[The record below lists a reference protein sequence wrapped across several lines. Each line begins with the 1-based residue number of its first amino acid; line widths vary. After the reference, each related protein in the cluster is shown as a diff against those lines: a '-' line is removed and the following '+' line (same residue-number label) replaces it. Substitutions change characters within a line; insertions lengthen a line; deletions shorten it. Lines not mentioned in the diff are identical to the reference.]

1 MLTHDAQKFDIAV
14 SIEKARLLEQTRRR
28 AIQLETIVESI
39 TNAVIVFAPE
49 DRIASANPAV
59 RHVLGLPLELCL
71 GVHLHDIVAQ
81 ERGSEIANRAQV
93 ISLAL
98 ESSRQKIQQGAPTVR
113 RRFELS
119 GQIIDASFAPAN
131 WKEGQSL
138 DIVAIF
144 RDVTRQAR
152 IDRIKEEFISVAAHE
167 LRTPLTVL
175 QGYTEL
181 LLSESVG
188 KVTPMQERFLK
199 TIKAN
204 LERLAELVTNLLD
217 ISRIEAGTLQLNF
230 KELCLPNL
238 VDEVLPAFQAEI
250 EQKGLTLVVEVP
262 RHLPVIWGDQSRLA
276 QLLNNL
282 MSNACKY
289 TPGGGQIGIMA
300 RQVNGQIQVDVMD
313 TGVGISLQ
321 DQEQIFSRFFRA
333 DNPLIREIGGSGL
346 GLSIAKSI
354 VALHGGE
361 IWVDSELG
369 SGSTFSFTLPLAR
382 EGSPDTMDS
391 PGHPGPS

>member
-1 MLTHDAQKFDIAV
+1 M

-28 AIQLETIVESI
+28 AIQLESIVESI
-39 TNAVIVFAPE
+39 TDAVIVFGPE

-71 GVHLHDIVAQ
+71 GVRLHDIIAQ
-81 ERGSEIANRAQV
+81 ECGREVADRAQV
-93 ISLAL
+93 ISLAF
-98 ESSRQKIQQGAPTVR
+98 ESSRQKMQQDAPKVKC
-113 RRFELS
+113 RFELS
-119 GQIIDASFAPAN
+119 GQVIDASFVLVN
-131 WKEGQSL
+131 WKEGQPP

-144 RDVTRQAR
+144 RDVTRQAH

-188 KVTPMQERFLK
+188 KVAPMQERFLK

-217 ISRIEAGTLQLNF
+217 ISRVEAGTLQLNF
-230 KELCLPNL
+230 EELCLPNL
-238 VDEVLPAFQAEI
+238 VAEVLPAFQAEI

-262 RHLPVIWGDQSRLA
+262 RNLPVIWGDQSRLA

-354 VALHGGE
+354 VVLHGGE

-382 EGSPDTMDS
+382 EGSPDTMD
-391 PGHPGPS
+391 PPEGPRLS